1 MSSAPPD
8 NQAQRI
14 AALREQLEPLMDAP
28 EPAEG
33 LVEKWLKA
41 LDKKP
46 LVYWRAYGVVL
57 SNRSLETHRGSS
69 LPVVTE
75 HAEALEEAFV
85 LIARALKD
93 YPQFVR
99 RRAFGR
105 IAVALTSS
113 PTPPGESALR
123 YVSRCWIRYCAR
135 LIPPLTPTPSLRPST
150 ADIRQTRAR
159 PPRYCAGSWRRN
171 PPAP

>member
-1 MSSAPPD
+1 LLSSAPPD
-8 NQAQRI
+8 DQAQRI

-28 EPAEG
+28 EPAKG

-75 HAEALEEAFV
+75 HAEALEEAFL
-85 LIARALKD
+85 LIARTIKD

-105 IAVALTSS
+105 IAAALNEQPDASQRECITLCL
-113 PTPPGESALR
+113 TVLDTVLR
-123 YVSRCWIRYCAR
+123 ETY
-135 LIPPLTPTPSLRPST
+135 
-150 ADIRQTRAR
+150 ADVDPDTHPEA
-159 PPRYCAGSWRRN
+159 
-171 PPAP
+171 